1 MWCDPSLPAGLGGLA
16 LCWLG
21 ALSPLGPAA
30 VERAF
35 PVDGPSDY
43 VAAHHDY
50 PAVDVFADCGTPVG
64 SPVDGV
70 VLEVGRVD
78 RWEGSTDRGRHR
90 GGKFFSVEGDDG
102 VRYYGSHLGSVRGG
116 VDAGDTVAA
125 GDPLGRVGRTGSAA
139 GTPCHL
145 HVGLSPVCAGTGDWA
160 VRRGVVNPYRFLRSW
175 ERGGNL
181 SPAPAVA
188 RWERRNTCPG
198 GDPVS
203 P

>member
-21 ALSPLGPAA
+21 ALFPLGPAA
-30 VERAF
+30 VDRAF
-35 PVDGPSDY
+35 PVDGPTDY
-43 VAAHHDY
+43 GAAHHDY
-50 PAVDVFADCGTPVG
+50 PAVDVFADCGARVRA
-64 SPVDGV
+64 PVDGT

-78 RWEGSTDRGRHR
+78 RWTAVTDRGRQR
-90 GGKFFSVEGDDG
+90 GGKFVSVEGADG
-102 VRYYGSHLGSVRGG
+102 VRYYGSHLSSVRRGLG
-116 VDAGDTVAA
+116 SGDHVEAGDA
-125 GDPLGRVGRTGSAA
+125 LGRVGRTGSAA

-145 HVGLSPVCAGTGDWA
+145 HVGLSPVCRENGDWA

-188 RWERRNTCPG
+188 RWEQRHACAG
-198 GDPVS
+198 GDPAR